1 MCIYMESRKMVL
13 MNLIFLKRRRGRW
26 KRKSQLCSVR
36 SQTSQTLKTEEGATS
51 QGMLVASRRY

>member
-36 SQTSQTLKTEEGATS
+36 SQTLKTEEGATS